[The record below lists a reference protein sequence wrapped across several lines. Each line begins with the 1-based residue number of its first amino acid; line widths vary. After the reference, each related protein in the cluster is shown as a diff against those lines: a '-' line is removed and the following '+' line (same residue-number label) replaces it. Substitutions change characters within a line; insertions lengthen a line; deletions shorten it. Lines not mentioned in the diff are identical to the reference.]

1 MFGSLQADLLPDE
14 VGVLSLHLGVGFG
27 LRFNANEVV
36 PASQLHF
43 MFDGSLRGWE
53 KKKRQILIT
62 MCWL

>member
-1 MFGSLQADLLPDE
+1 VFGSLQADLLPDE

-43 MFDGSLRGWE
+43 MFDGS
-53 KKKRQILIT
+53 
-62 MCWL
+62 